1 LDPLSS
7 PCRHSYVACQREGL
21 LAGDA
26 YSHGMARVASLAVA
40 ACAVLA
46 TACTAGHSPP
56 SAGTGTP
63 AQRNISSAQA
73 GRPASLPPVQG
84 AAITSGGCGATPLLR
99 GSAPGWASSA
109 DPPPTRYALAE
120 RAQAAAFLFGYPLMA
135 GNPRPYSDKI
145 LWVVASPRDGMP
157 LRLTGHP
164 LNAVKPV
171 VSSTWPAGSTPGRS
185 TPPKSKSLRQGA
197 GSSPCPGTAT
207 PTPLTS
213 GTSSTGSNRTWP
225 RRCARARHA
234 GQACRQA
241 LGTRLV
247 GFGNARGA
255 ANE

>member
-1 LDPLSS
+1 MDPLSS

-46 TACTAGHSPP
+46 AACTAGHSPP
-56 SAGTGTP
+56 SPGTGTQ
-63 AQRNISSAQA
+63 AQRNTNSAQA

-84 AAITSGGCGATPLLR
+84 AAITSGGCGATPLLL

-120 RAQAAAFLFGYPLMA
+120 RAPAAGFLFGYPLMA

-157 LRLTGHP
+157 LRLRGHP

-171 VSSTWPAGSTPGRS
+171 VSSTWPADSTPGQIYPS
-185 TPPKSKSLRQGA
+185 EIEVPA
-197 GSSPCPGTAT
+197 PGCWQFTLSWNGHT
-207 PTPLTS
+207 DTVDLWYVKH
-213 GTSSTGSNRTWP
+213 R
-225 RRCARARHA
+225 
-234 GQACRQA
+234 
-241 LGTRLV
+241 
-247 GFGNARGA
+247 
-255 ANE
+255 